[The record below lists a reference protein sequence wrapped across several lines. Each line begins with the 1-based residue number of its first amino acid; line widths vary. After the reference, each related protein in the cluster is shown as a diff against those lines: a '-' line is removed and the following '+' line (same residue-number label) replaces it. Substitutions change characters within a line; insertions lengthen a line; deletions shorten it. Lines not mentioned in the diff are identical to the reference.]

1 MPPPRKSWHCSL
13 KKDGHVVFLLNLE
26 GLSFA
31 WKHVFFLFFFGKVDV
46 GIPTLDV
53 EGTGHHGLEM

>member
-1 MPPPRKSWHCSL
+1 MDML
-13 KKDGHVVFLLNLE
+13 FFLLNLE

-31 WKHVFFLFFFGKVDV
+31 WKHVFFIFLGKVDV